1 MTELKR
7 RMIQDMELH
16 GLLPGTQKTYL
27 EAIKNLARHFKRSP
41 DLISEQEIRDFFVYL
56 TKTRRLA
63 PSTIRGYLY
72 AMKFL
77 YEKTLRR
84 NWPVLRLIRVKRT
97 KKLPVV
103 LSPEEVRH
111 VLGRVRRPQA
121 RMSLTLMY
129 VCGLR
134 VSEATHLRAADVD
147 SRRMVVNVRGGKGNK
162 DRQVPLPARTL
173 EQLRAYWRQ
182 HRPQTWLF
190 PATNGLTA
198 IDSSSVR
205 RCLQSA
211 ARQSDI
217 TKPISCHTL
226 RHSYATHL
234 LDRGVDIRV
243 IQALLGHRSIKSTL
257 IYTHVSHSTL
267 QAVHGTI
274 DDLTAHL

>member
-27 EAIKNLARHFKRSP
+27 EAVKNLARHYKRSP

-72 AMKFL
+72 ATKFL

-129 VCGLR
+129 ACGLR
-134 VSEATHLRAADVD
+134 VSEATHLRAGDID

-162 DRQVPLPARTL
+162 DRQVPLPTRTL

-190 PATNGLTA
+190 PSTNGLTA
-198 IDSSSVR
+198 IDSGSVR
-205 RCLQSA
+205 KCLQAA
-211 ARQSDI
+211 ARHSDI
-217 TKPISCHTL
+217 TKPIACHTL